1 MAFTTISST
10 HNRFY
15 AQFSGT
21 TILSS
26 TDELFGGLSANAK
39 TFQFTKGFVS
49 AGGSVVI
56 SFLGAGITF
65 GLPQGFVKLDDGGF
79 SLGGFSG
86 CTGVSV
92 VCSGGNAFLEFK
104 GIPTTRA
111 DDYFSSVPSV

>member
-21 TILSS
+21 TILGP
-26 TDELFGGLSANAK
+26 TDALFGGLSANPN

-49 AGGSVVI
+49 SGTTVVVN
-56 SFLGAGITF
+56 FLGAGITF
-65 GLPQGFVKLDDGGF
+65 GLSQGFVKLDDGGF

-86 CTGVSV
+86 CTGISV
-92 VCSGGNAFLEFK
+92 TCSGGNAFLEFK
-104 GIPTTRA
+104 GIPTTRT
-111 DDYFSSVPSV
+111 DDYFSSVS

>member
-1 MAFTTISST
+1 MPFTKISST
-10 HNRFY
+10 HNRLY

-21 TILSS
+21 TVLGPS
-26 TDELFGGLSANAK
+26 DELFGGLSANPN

-49 AGGSVVI
+49 AGATVVV

-65 GLPQGFVKLDDGGF
+65 GLPQGFVKLDNGGF

-86 CTGVSV
+86 CTGISV

-104 GIPTTRA
+104 GIPTTRTEN
-111 DDYFSSVPSV
+111 YFSIVD